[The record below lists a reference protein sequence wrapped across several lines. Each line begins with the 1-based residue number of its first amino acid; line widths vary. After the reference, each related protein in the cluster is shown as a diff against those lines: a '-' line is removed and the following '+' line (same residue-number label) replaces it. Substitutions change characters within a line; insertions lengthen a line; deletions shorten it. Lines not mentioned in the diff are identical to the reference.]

1 MKEPVFLLTNDDGSQ
16 AEGLGALK
24 EELRTIGTVVVV
36 APDQERSGVSQA
48 LTIHQPIRA
57 FEVSENH
64 YALTGTPTDC
74 VLFALRKLLSR
85 PPDLVVSGINN
96 GPNLGDDVIYSGTV
110 AAAREAALHQIPAFA
125 FSLVTHRKEP
135 DFAYG
140 ARFARRLIEELEPI
154 AAGSFLNVNIP
165 EGKPEAYRF
174 TRQGSKVV
182 SSSIEEKQDPR
193 GRKYYWIG
201 RNKSEWLEEADSDF
215 EAIRRGLVSVTPL
228 QRDQTDYQLLKT
240 YVEDGPENLDVEL
253 KMSGEVTD
261 G

>member
-1 MKEPVFLLTNDDGSQ
+1 
-16 AEGLGALK
+16 
-24 EELRTIGTVVVV
+24 
-36 APDQERSGVSQA
+36 
-48 LTIHQPIRA
+48 
-57 FEVSENH
+57 
-64 YALTGTPTDC
+64 
-74 VLFALRKLLSR
+74 
-85 PPDLVVSGINN
+85 
-96 GPNLGDDVIYSGTV
+96 
-110 AAAREAALHQIPAFA
+110 
-125 FSLVTHRKEP
+125 VTHRKEP

-154 AAGSFLNVNIP
+154 GAGSFLNVNIP

-182 SSSIEEKQDPR
+182 ASSIEEKQDPR

-201 RNKSEWLEEADSDF
+201 RNKSEWLVEADSDF
-215 EAIRRGLVSVTPL
+215 EAIRQGLVSVTPL

-253 KMSGEVTD
+253 EMSGEVTD